1 VLQRRANDVLL
12 NTEDTRRSIVKPEP

>member
-1 VLQRRANDVLL
+1 LQRRANDVLL